1 MGVSATTQ
9 VNNNIVNHPGS
20 GKRSGVQSRA
30 FAARP
35 AHAGCCFGCF
45 QQEHCSLFRLMDL
58 AQQAGQ
64 AAVLETWPLAA
75 GSSVCRTGDEHE
87 GIFVIKS
94 GAAKSSL
101 ISMDSGEQIL
111 AFHLPGDLLGLDSL
125 GTGRYGSTVTTL
137 ERSTVCKL
145 PARQLDDLI
154 SRDAGLLRWFLDTVG
169 VLLASYQQHF
179 SVLGGMRA
187 EARLCR
193 FLLEQSRRYQ
203 EHGCAANEFNLIM
216 TRQDISSYLGVALE
230 TVSRIVARLHRDGII
245 NVDRRR
251 ITILDADRLE
261 ALAHSSAVDASNWHK
276 RGRKTAA
283 AKLAAG
289 LR

>member
-1 MGVSATTQ
+1 M
-9 VNNNIVNHPGS
+9 
-20 GKRSGVQSRA
+20 
-30 FAARP
+30 
-35 AHAGCCFGCF
+35 
-45 QQEHCSLFRLMDL
+45 FRLMDM

-125 GTGRYGSTVTTL
+125 ATGRYGSTVTTL

-154 SRDAGLLRWFLDTVG
+154 TRDAGLLRWFLDTVG
-169 VLLASYQQHF
+169 DLLACYRQHF

-261 ALAHSSAVDASNWHK
+261 ALAHSSAVDAANWHK